1 MVTLGVELTEYF
13 PAVCVARM
21 AFVVKECD
29 RKKNIQVIW
38 ELKTWIRTHLDNVPP
53 VEMLAEG
60 AGMSTRTFHRLFKE
74 VTGTPPAEYVHGLRL
89 AHGASWLA
97 YTNVKVI
104 EAALAAGYDSRE
116 AFTRNF
122 KTHYG
127 CTPIQ
132 FRERL
137 QKHIQSI
144 DAAPPPKGLR
154 ILGIEKCTARP
165 LVAHPHFGTPLST
178 LSAWTKLGSWAKKK
192 NMLADSSIPAVVIYD
207 DAVVL
212 PPGGRERYDA
222 ALILNKPLPSDDVV
236 SPLIQYTIPAGTYAV
251 AEFTGTLL
259 NIESAWDYFS
269 LSWFLKSGLQMRSNL
284 FLTLFEPED
293 VPVNSLQTAKLL
305 TKRWLKCRLC
315 IPAAELPGDGLPPV
329 GA

>member
-1 MVTLGVELTEYF
+1 M
-13 PAVCVARM
+13 
-21 AFVVKECD
+21 KECD
-29 RKKNIQVIW
+29 RRKNIQVIW

-74 VTGTPPAEYVHGLRL
+74 VTGAPPAEYIRGLRL

-97 YTNVKVI
+97 YTNVNVI

-122 KTHYG
+122 KAHYG

-132 FRERL
+132 FRESL

-144 DAAPPPKGLR
+144 DADPPPKGLR
-154 ILGIEKCTARP
+154 ILGIEKCAARS

-192 NMLADSSIPAVVIYD
+192 KLLAASSVPAVVIYD

-222 ALILNKPLPSDDVV
+222 ALILNKPLPSGDAA

-251 AEFTGTLL
+251 SEFTGPLL
-259 NIESAWDYFS
+259 DI
-269 LSWFLKSGLQMRSNL
+269 
-284 FLTLFEPED
+284 
-293 VPVNSLQTAKLL
+293 
-305 TKRWLKCRLC
+305 
-315 IPAAELPGDGLPPV
+315 
-329 GA
+329 